1 MKNLDLGQSVEILAN
16 IGVIAGIIFLG
27 LELQQNNE
35 LLDSQARQSRAN
47 GARELGSAIFN
58 AETGLG
64 ELVVKARSDVALTQT
79 EALRLETFL
88 RSVLLDWEFWYLD
101 FADGTINEQEL
112 RFGDWGRQFNDVYSP
127 EIAEIWEE
135 ARASSDP
142 AFVQF
147 MEEQVINR

>member
-1 MKNLDLGQSVEILAN
+1 MKNSNLGQFVEIIAN
-16 IGVIAGIIFLG
+16 LGVIAGIVFLG

-64 ELVVKARSDVALTQT
+64 ELVVKSKNNEALTET
-79 EALRLETFL
+79 EALRLESYL
-88 RSVLLDWEFWYLD
+88 RTVLLDWEFWYLD

-112 RFGDWGRQFNDVYSP
+112 RYGDWRRQFNDVYSP
-127 EIAEIWEE
+127 MIAEIWN
-135 ARASSDP
+135 RMRTSSDP
-142 AFVQF
+142 LFVQF
-147 MEEQVINR
+147 MEERVIDR